1 MCRKESLKIRT
12 YRIVPLSQR
21 SGLLE
26 WCSNTMPIGT
36 LLVGDNRKSGAH
48 GRYYPDVKNTVC
60 MEAYKKAAKNSLEKY
75 KKICEA
81 FPPVM
86 KFILMELFPSAQ
98 EFYRGRNF
106 YTKSVAATSMVG
118 HILGIGDRHLNN
130 ILVDLKTGELVHID
144 FGVAFDKGKILPT
157 PELIPFRLT
166 RDIVDGFGPA
176 GVEGVFR

>member
-1 MCRKESLKIRT
+1 MCRKQSLKIRT

-26 WCSNTMPIGT
+26 WCSNTTPIGT

-48 GRYYPDVKNTVC
+48 GRYYPDVKNNVC
-60 MEAYKKAAKNSLEKY
+60 MEAYKKAAKNPLEKY

-98 EFYRGRNF
+98 EFYRGRNC